1 MHGRVRSMQNE
12 RGEVLAEAGP
22 SAPVQVIGL
31 SGVPAA
37 GEAVNAVESERVAK
51 QIADHRLDQ
60 ERQRPGEAPRP
71 RLSLEDLFLQ
81 AESGG
86 VQELAVVVKAD
97 TDGSVGAVRDGLLKI
112 ESDKVKLKVIH
123 AAVGAIT
130 ESDVQLAHA
139 SRAIVVGFHV
149 RPDSAGRRSA
159 ETFGVDVRVY
169 QVIYEL
175 LDEVRAAMAGLLP
188 PTLKEKFLGRAEVR
202 QTFTIPKV
210 GTIAGCYITEGLMR
224 RSAGCRLVR
233 DGVQVFEG
241 KFASLK
247 RFKDDVREVQT
258 GFECGIGIEGYND
271 VKIGDVIE
279 AFEFE
284 EQPAEL

>member
-1 MHGRVRSMQNE
+1 
-12 RGEVLAEAGP
+12 
-22 SAPVQVIGL
+22 
-31 SGVPAA
+31 
-37 GEAVNAVESERVAK
+37 
-51 QIADHRLDQ
+51 
-60 ERQRPGEAPRP
+60 
-71 RLSLEDLFLQ
+71 
-81 AESGG
+81 
-86 VQELAVVVKAD
+86 
-97 TDGSVGAVRDGLLKI
+97 
-112 ESDKVKLKVIH
+112 
-123 AAVGAIT
+123 
-130 ESDVQLAHA
+130 
-139 SRAIVVGFHV
+139 
-149 RPDSAGRRSA
+149 
-159 ETFGVDVRVY
+159 
-169 QVIYEL
+169 
-175 LDEVRAAMAGLLP
+175 MAGLLP
-188 PTLKEKFLGRAEVR
+188 PTLKENFLGRAEVR
-202 QTFTIPKV
+202 QTFTIPKI